1 MTLEELK
8 KLVKPSLAETYYQPL
23 VDTMKKYNINTP
35 LRMQHFLAQVL
46 HESGGFQFTKEQG
59 NDAYFNKYE
68 GRASLGNTQVGDGA
82 KFKGRGLIQ
91 LTGRANYQKFK
102 DDSGIDVIANPDLV
116 ANDPKLSA
124 MASGFFWN
132 SRNLNALADKDD
144 VLGISKKIN
153 GVNRNTGLPNG
164 LTDRQSYLAKAK
176 SIISGLVDTATE
188 TVKKNPIIIASLTFG
203 IIITTYILFKTI
215 TKNK

>member
-8 KLVKPSLAETYYQPL
+8 KLVKPAIAEKYYQPL

-68 GRASLGNTQVGDGA
+68 GRKDLGNTQVGDG
-82 KFKGRGLIQ
+82 KRFKGRGLIQ

-102 DDSGIDVIANPDLV
+102 DNSGIDVIANPDLV

-144 VLGISKKIN
+144 VKAITKKVN
-153 GVNRNTGLPNG
+153 GGYNG
-164 LTDRQSYLAKAK
+164 LADRENYLAKAK
-176 SIISGLVDTATE
+176 SIISGLVNTATE

-203 IIITTYILFKTI
+203 IIITSYILFKTI

>member
-8 KLVKPSLAETYYQPL
+8 KLVKPALAEKYYQPL

-46 HESGGFQFTKEQG
+46 HESGGFQFTKERG

-68 GRASLGNTQVGDGA
+68 GRASLGNTQVGDGK

-91 LTGRANYQKFK
+91 LTGRANYQRFK
-102 DDSGIDVIANPDLV
+102 EDSGIDVIANPDLV
-116 ANDPKLSA
+116 SDDPKLSA
-124 MASGFFWN
+124 LVSGYFWN

-144 VLGISKKIN
+144 VKGITKKIN
-153 GVNRNTGLPNG
+153 GGYNG
-164 LTDRQSYLAKAK
+164 LAERQSYLAKAK
-176 SIISGLVDTATE
+176 SIVSGLVDTATE

-203 IIITTYILFKTI
+203 IIITSYIFYKTI

>member
-46 HESGGFQFTKEQG
+46 HESGGFKYKEEIADG
-59 NDAYFNKYE
+59 SAYE
-68 GRASLGNTQVGDGA
+68 GRKDLGNTQVGDG
-82 KFKGRGLIQ
+82 KRFKGRGLIQ

-144 VLGISKKIN
+144 VKAITKKIN
-153 GVNRNTGLPNG
+153 GGYNG
-164 LTDRQSYLAKAK
+164 LADREGYLAKAK
-176 SIISGLVDTATE
+176 SIISGLVNTATE